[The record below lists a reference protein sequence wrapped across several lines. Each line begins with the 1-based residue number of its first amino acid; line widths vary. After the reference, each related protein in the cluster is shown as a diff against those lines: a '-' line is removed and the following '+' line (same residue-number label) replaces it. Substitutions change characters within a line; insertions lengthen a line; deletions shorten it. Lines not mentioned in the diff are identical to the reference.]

1 MSTLDVYNQS
11 GDAVRQ
17 QDVPAVFSDAEVNQG
32 VIHQCVVAY
41 LANQRQGNAST
52 KTRSEVKGSGRKL
65 YRQKGTGRARA
76 GDAKSPTRVHGG
88 VAFGPQPRSYRQ
100 YLPKKVRRLGLHSAL
115 ADKLQSESC
124 KLIEDFGMETPR
136 TKDVVSLLKA
146 LDTDGKALIV
156 LGDNDP
162 NIYLSTRNIPGV
174 NSCVWDL
181 LNVYQVLWHDNL
193 VLTESA
199 IQKLERKF
207 TQV

>member
-1 MSTLDVYNQS
+1 MDNPLVQLDPGLFVWTIIT
-11 GDAVRQ
+11 
-17 QDVPAVFSDAEVNQG
+17 FLILLG
-32 VIHQCVVAY
+32 V
-41 LANQRQGNAST
+41 LT
-52 KTRSEVKGSGRKL
+52 KFAWK
-65 YRQKGTGRARA
+65 
-76 GDAKSPTRVHGG
+76 P
-88 VAFGPQPRSYRQ
+88 
-100 YLPKKVRRLGLHSAL
+100 
-115 ADKLQSESC
+115 
-124 KLIEDFGMETPR
+124 
-136 TKDVVSLLKA
+136 LLKA

-174 NSCVWDL
+174 NSCIWDL